1 MVCPARRDMPF
12 VAMKAPRFSEGAWA
26 FRREDVGQVD
36 PLRHAEEDRGDEEQP
51 HVRDERHENQAGGV
65 EDEGDLEQR
74 PLVYAAGESADL
86 GRGESGGQGGAG
98 EDRAPQIGGSAE
110 ALVHQDRQ
118 ERQLR
123 PEEDDESEQRDP
135 EQTED
140 LAVLEAPEDV
150 AEVLPEALVVV
161 GLRVVEGEEDQEP
174 YGDGEKGQGEGV
186 EPPEGREG
194 AADGMGSSPFRPRG
208 R

>member
-1 MVCPARRDMPF
+1 MRVQ
-12 VAMKAPRFSEGAWA
+12 E
-26 FRREDVGQVD
+26 REDVGEVD
-36 PLRHAEEDRGDEEQP
+36 PLRHTEEDGGDEKQP

-74 PLVYAAGESADL
+74 PLAYAAGEGADL
-86 GRGESGGQGGAG
+86 GRGESGRQGGAG
-98 EDRAPQIGGSAE
+98 EDRASQVGGSTE

-135 EQTED
+135 EQTEY
-140 LAVLEAPEDV
+140 LAVLEAREDV
-150 AEVLPEALVVV
+150 AEVLREALVVV
-161 GLRVVEGEEDQEP
+161 GLRVAEGEEDQEP
-174 YGDGEKGQGEGV
+174 YGNSEKSQGEGV
-186 EPPEGREG
+186 EPAEGREG